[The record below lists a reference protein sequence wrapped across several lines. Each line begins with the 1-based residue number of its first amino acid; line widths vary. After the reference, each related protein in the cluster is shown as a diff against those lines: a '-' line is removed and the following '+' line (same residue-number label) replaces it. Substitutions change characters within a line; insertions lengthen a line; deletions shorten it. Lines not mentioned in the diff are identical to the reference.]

1 MKDGNEPC
9 PLVVALREG
18 RVTNYETGTT
28 MRREHGRAPA
38 ARRLCVALPSLVLA
52 LSLLA
57 LAGPLAAQKKPRR
70 AEHVPPVELT
80 NLLLAPE
87 YARWPVGPISWLL
100 EDQEIEAWLALTS
113 DAEAERFIEEFWQ
126 RNAEIRAEFEK
137 RAEEAD
143 RRFREGAIPGRQTD
157 RGIVWTL
164 YGPPDDTDWAD
175 HTDVDEPAVEIWSYD
190 RDRAPGLDG
199 RRPAREYRF
208 ARSGDLTI
216 FYRKDPREL
225 RRRRLLDPG

>member
-1 MKDGNEPC
+1 MTSFG
-9 PLVVALREG
+9 
-18 RVTNYETGTT
+18 TGTT
-28 MRREHGRAPA
+28 MPRELGRAPTT
-38 ARRLCVALPSLVLA
+38 RRLARALPSLVLA
-52 LSLLA
+52 LSLVGFA
-57 LAGPLAAQKKPRR
+57 APLEAQKKPRR

-80 NLLLAPE
+80 NLLLAPD
-87 YARWPVGPISWLL
+87 YARWLVGPISWLL
-100 EDQEIEAWLALTS
+100 EDQGIDAYLALTS
-113 DAEAERFIEEFWQ
+113 DAEAEGFIEEFWQ

-143 RRFREGAIPGRQTD
+143 RRFREGALPGRQTD

-190 RDRAPGLDG
+190 RDRPPGLDG